1 MTNLNIITILT
12 SNPTNVESINPT
24 EKYDKNKR
32 IKYTPPKQ
40 RYQKNHFRPKKKNFD
55 ILQPKPGF

>member
-1 MTNLNIITILT
+1 MTSLNIITILT

-32 IKYTPPKQ
+32 IKYSLPKQ
-40 RYQKNHFRPKKKNFD
+40 RYQKNYFRPKNKNFD
-55 ILQPKPGF
+55 IQQPKPGF